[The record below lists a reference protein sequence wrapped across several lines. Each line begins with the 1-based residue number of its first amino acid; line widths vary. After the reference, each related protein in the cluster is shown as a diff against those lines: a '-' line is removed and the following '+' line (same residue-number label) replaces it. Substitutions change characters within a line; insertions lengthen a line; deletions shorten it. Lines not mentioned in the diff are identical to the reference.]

1 MKGEGLLY
9 NYTNMLDLEQ
19 IEQAIKLMSVEKKI
33 PRETLI
39 EIIEAALRTAYK
51 KDYGHKDEEVNVT
64 LNFEDG
70 TIDIEVEKTIVEEV
84 ENSYMEISLEE
95 VGGAE
100 SGFSV
105 GDVVEIDVTDE
116 VMKDGWESFGRIASQ
131 AARQV
136 IIQKLGDSEK
146 QRIYDLFQDKQ
157 GEVINMKVEI
167 VEGGK
172 IIFDYNGNQVILPKS
187 EQVSRDEYKAGARFF
202 IYVAEVEQP
211 EVGTPKVVLSRKR
224 PELVSGIFAEHV
236 PEIEEGLI
244 NIDRIV
250 RQPGVKT
257 KMIVSTNYDE
267 IDPVGT
273 LIGQKGIRVKAV
285 MDELSGEKIDI
296 IPAYENVEDV
306 IKKSLSPAEV
316 LRVEIDEDE
325 ASAKVFIIPSERP
338 KAVGKWGINVN
349 LASKL
354 TGYRISIEDLEV
366 EPSQVVS
373 DDDDENEL

>member
-1 MKGEGLLY
+1 
-9 NYTNMLDLEQ
+9 MLDLEQ
-19 IEQAIKLMSVEKKI
+19 IEAAVKMLSEEKKI
-33 PRETLI
+33 PKETLI

-51 KDYGHKDEEVNVT
+51 KDYGHRDEEVNVT
-64 LNFEDG
+64 LNFKEG
-70 TIDIEVEKTIVEEV
+70 TIDIEVEKTVVEEV
-84 ENSYMEISLEE
+84 ENAYMEISLEE
-95 VGGAE
+95 IGGAD

-105 GDVVEIDVTDE
+105 GDVVELDVTDE
-116 VMKDGWESFGRIASQ
+116 VMKDGGESFGRIASQ

-146 QRIYDLFQDKQ
+146 EKIYDLFKDRQ
-157 GEVINMKVEI
+157 GEVINMKVDI

-187 EQVSRDEYKAGARFF
+187 EQVSRDDYKAGARFWV
-202 IYVAEVEQP
+202 YVAEVERP
-211 EVGTPKVVLSRKR
+211 ETGNPKVILSRKR
-224 PELVSGIFAEHV
+224 PEVVSAIFAEHV
-236 PEIEEGLI
+236 PEIGEGMI

-316 LRVEIDEDE
+316 LKVEIDQDE
-325 ASAKVFIIPSERP
+325 ALAKVFIIPSERP
-338 KAVGKWGINVN
+338 KAVGK
-349 LASKL
+349 
-354 TGYRISIEDLEV
+354 
-366 EPSQVVS
+366 
-373 DDDDENEL
+373 

>member
-1 MKGEGLLY
+1 
-9 NYTNMLDLEQ
+9 MLDLEQ
-19 IEQAIKLMSVEKKI
+19 IEAAVKMLSEEKKI
-33 PRETLI
+33 PKETLI

-51 KDYGHKDEEVNVT
+51 KDYGHRDEEVNVT
-64 LNFEDG
+64 LNFKEG
-70 TIDIEVEKTIVEEV
+70 TIDIEVEKTVVEEV
-84 ENSYMEISLEE
+84 ENAYMEISLEE
-95 VGGAE
+95 IGGAD

-105 GDVVEIDVTDE
+105 GDVVELDVTDE
-116 VMKDGWESFGRIASQ
+116 VMKDGGESFGRIASQ

-146 QRIYDLFQDKQ
+146 EKIYDLFKDRQ
-157 GEVINMKVEI
+157 GEVINMKVDI

-187 EQVSRDEYKAGARFF
+187 EQVSRDDYKAGARFWV
-202 IYVAEVEQP
+202 YVAEVERP
-211 EVGTPKVVLSRKR
+211 ETGNPKVILSRKR
-224 PELVSGIFAEHV
+224 PEVVSAIFAEHV
-236 PEIEEGLI
+236 PEIGEGMI

-316 LRVEIDEDE
+316 LKVEIDQDE
-325 ASAKVFIIPSERP
+325 ALAKVFIIPSERP
-338 KAVGKWGINVN
+338 KAVGKWGLNVN

-354 TGYRISIEDLEV
+354 TGYRISIEDVEV
-366 EPSQVVS
+366 ETSAKIEEN
-373 DDDDENEL
+373 DENEL

>member
-51 KDYGHKDEEVNVT
+51 KDYGHRDEEVNVT

-100 SGFSV
+100 SGFSI

-146 QRIYDLFQDKQ
+146 QRIYDLFKDKQ

-202 IYVAEVEQP
+202 IYVAEVDQP
-211 EVGTPKVVLSRKR
+211 EGGAPKVVLSRKR
-224 PELVSGIFAEHV
+224 PELVSGIFGEHV

-316 LRVEIDEDE
+316 LRVEIDEDQ

-354 TGYRISIEDLEV
+354 TGYRISIEDVEV
-366 EPSQVVS
+366 EPSQQVS
-373 DDDDENEL
+373 DEDDENEL